1 MFLSVQVA
9 SILLHFILRCILAAS
24 VSFKKTY
31 LCDSYAS
38 GWRQVVLG

>member
-1 MFLSVQVA
+1 MFLSGQVA
-9 SILLHFILRCILAAS
+9 GSLLHFILGCILAAS

-38 GWRQVVLG
+38 AWRQVLLG